1 MGSLKEKLEGKAITL
16 QWNVG
21 RENTHNGLL
30 STAAL
35 TRYLLDTAWRLVDP
49 ELSGD
54 DTSVTAMVQV
64 SHEEPTPAGETVTV
78 EARITEVVNN
88 IVRIAFKVADETGV
102 IAHGFNERHIVN
114 KDHLSSLAEA
124 RAASL
129 SKRP

>member
-1 MGSLKEKLEGKAITL
+1 MGSLKEILEGKAITL

-21 RENTHNGLL
+21 RENTHDGLL

-35 TRYLLDTAWRLVDP
+35 TRYLLDTAWRLLNP
-49 ELSGD
+49 ELSGE

-78 EARITEVVNN
+78 EARITDVTNN
-88 IVRIAFKVADETGV
+88 IVRIAFKAVDETGV

-114 KDHLSSLAEA
+114 KANLLSLAES

-129 SKRP
+129 KNIT